1 VLAMKGYR
9 VLDAER
15 LPEAETR
22 GMSSAVSNTSNNRT
36 LAVPPVLQCDR
47 KL

>member
-1 VLAMKGYR
+1 MKGYR
-9 VLDAER
+9 VLDTEG

-22 GMSSAVSNTSNNRT
+22 GVSSAVSNSSNNRT